1 MSELPTEGPFREAVI
16 DLSAVRDNV
25 AALRSRIGTPYF
37 LSVVKANAYGHGMVE
52 VARAVIAG
60 GATHLGVADVTE
72 ALALRAAGIGAP
84 ILAWLHDPREDFV
97 AAVSADVTVCV
108 SSLDQLDAV
117 VRAGRTAGV
126 RPVIHI
132 KLDTG
137 LSRNGV
143 SADGWSSFFA
153 RAVELE
159 SDGSVTV
166 EGIFSHLSNAS
177 AEDDLAQGARFD
189 NAMDLARAAGLT
201 PAITHLSAS
210 VAALTLPQ
218 LNYNMVRIGIA
229 TFGISPIDG
238 HEPQDFG
245 LRPVM
250 TLRARVA
257 AVREVPE
264 DTGVSY
270 SFTYRTSAP
279 SRLALVP
286 MGYGEGLTRAA
297 SDRGP
302 VLING
307 RRFTVTGRL
316 AMDQFVVDCDQAD
329 VSVGDEVV
337 LFGDPA
343 NGYPTVAEWAEATN
357 TIGYEVVTQLGGR
370 IVRTFIGA

>member
-1 MSELPTEGPFREAVI
+1 MTLIPVDGPFREAVI

-25 AALRSRIGTPYF
+25 ASLRARIGTPFF
-37 LSVVKANAYGHGMVE
+37 LIVVKANAYGHGMVP
-52 VARAVIAG
+52 VAQAALAG

-72 ALALRAAGIGAP
+72 ALALRAAGISAP
-84 ILAWLHDPREDFV
+84 VLAWLHDPREDFI
-97 AAVSADVTVCV
+97 AAVTADITVCV
-108 SSLDQLDAV
+108 SSVEQLESVA
-117 VRAGRTAGV
+117 RAGHAAGV
-126 RPVIHI
+126 RPVVHI
-132 KLDTG
+132 KVDTG

-143 SADGWSSFFA
+143 PADSWASFFA
-153 RAVELE
+153 RAAELE
-159 SDGSVTV
+159 AHGSITV
-166 EGIFSHLSNAS
+166 EGISSHLSNAS
-177 AEDDLAQGARFD
+177 AEDDLAQGERFD
-189 NAMDLARAAGLT
+189 AAIDLARAAGLA

-229 TFGISPIDG
+229 TYGISPIDTRT
-238 HEPQDFG
+238 PQEFG

-264 DTGVSY
+264 GTGVSY
-270 SFTYRTSAP
+270 NLTYRTSAT

-302 VLING
+302 VVING
-307 RRFTVTGRL
+307 QRFTVSGRM

-329 VSVGDEVV
+329 VAVGDEVV

-343 NGYPTVAEWAEATN
+343 NGHPTVRDWADATN

-370 IVRTFIGA
+370 IVRTFVGA

>member
-1 MSELPTEGPFREAVI
+1 MTLIPVDGPFREAVI

-25 AALRSRIGTPYF
+25 ASLRARIGTPFF
-37 LSVVKANAYGHGMVE
+37 LIVVKANAYGHGMVQ
-52 VARAVIAG
+52 VAQAALAG
-60 GATHLGVADVTE
+60 GATHLGVADVAE
-72 ALALRAAGIGAP
+72 ALALRAAGITAP
-84 ILAWLHDPREDFV
+84 VLAWLHDPREDFI
-97 AAVSADVTVCV
+97 AAVTADITVCV
-108 SSLDQLDAV
+108 SSVEQLESVA
-117 VRAGRTAGV
+117 RAGHAAAV
-126 RPVIHI
+126 RPVVHV
-132 KLDTG
+132 KVDTG

-143 SADGWSSFFA
+143 SADNWASFFA
-153 RAVELE
+153 RAAELE
-159 SDGSVTV
+159 AHGSITV

-177 AEDDLAQGARFD
+177 AEDDLAQGVRFD
-189 NAMDLARAAGLT
+189 AAIDLARAAGLA

-229 TFGISPIDG
+229 TYGISPIDTQA
-238 HEPQDFG
+238 PQEFG

-264 DTGVSY
+264 GTGVSY
-270 SFTYRTSAP
+270 NLTYRTSAT

-302 VLING
+302 VVING
-307 RRFTVTGRL
+307 QRFAVSGRM

-329 VSVGDEVV
+329 VAVGDEVV

-343 NGYPTVAEWAEATN
+343 NGHPTVQDWAEATN

-370 IVRTFIGA
+370 VVRTFIGA